1 MATRDEPIDPQE
13 VLAAA
18 EAAHLAARR
27 TVPITH
33 GGTDERRRAP
43 VAERET
49 VALERETVRLE
60 RNADR
65 KTVRLDRE
73 TVRLPRPRPGGGER
87 ARAPLPVAAGFAAGW
102 AALVSF
108 VPVAGFAILLQAAE
122 AGPFA
127 VLGSVRLAAAGWL
140 LAHGVP
146 LQTPSGPVGLAPL
159 ALSAFAAWR
168 VARAGVHVTRTRGPR
183 GRGSV
188 GQALAAAGAVAIGYA
203 LIGTLAAAVARGPG
217 WSAPVPRTL
226 LTLAVFGFVA
236 ASYGSLRATGV
247 LARWL
252 ELPPLLRQGARAGLV
267 AATVV
272 LAAGAAVAGMA
283 IAAGGGPAAEI
294 LAAYR
299 TGVAG
304 QAGLTLLC
312 LMYAPNLAGWAMAY
326 LVGPG
331 FAVGADT
338 VVRSSEVAA
347 GPLPALPVF
356 AGLPDGPL
364 PTAGAVLLVVPVVA
378 GAIAGWLLARSAA
391 SWGPPLF
398 GSLVSSVVAGGLLG
412 LVAAGSAGSLG
423 GGRLATFGPDPLPV
437 AMFSA
442 LTVLAGA
449 VLATAT
455 TVLFARRRA
464 TEPASGAAP

>member
-1 MATRDEPIDPQE
+1 MATRDEPIDAQD

-33 GGTDERRRAP
+33 RGTD
-43 VAERET
+43 
-49 VALERETVRLE
+49 RETVRL
-60 RNADR
+60 DR
-65 KTVRLDRE
+65 ETVGLDRETVRLDRE
-73 TVRLPRPRPGGGER
+73 TVRLLPRQQRGVGDR
-87 ARAPLPVAAGFAAGW
+87 ARSRAPLPLAAGVAAGW
-102 AALVSF
+102 AALVGF
-108 VPVAGFAILLQAAE
+108 LPVAGFAVLLQAAE
-122 AGPFA
+122 AGPFTLA
-127 VLGSVRLAAAGWL
+127 GPVRLAAAGWL

-146 LQTPSGPVGLAPL
+146 LQTPAGPVGLVPL
-159 ALSAFAAWR
+159 ALTALVAWR
-168 VARAGVHVTRTRGPR
+168 LARAGVHVTRAQGAR

-188 GQALAAAGAVAIGYA
+188 WQALAAAGAVAIGYA
-203 LIGTLAAAVARGPG
+203 LIGTLAAVIAGGPG
-217 WSAPVPRTL
+217 WSAAVPRAG

-252 ELPPLLRQGARAGLV
+252 NRLPPVLWHGIRAGLV

-272 LAAGAAVAGMA
+272 LAAGAAVAGIA
-283 IAAGGGPAAEI
+283 IAASGGPAAEI
-294 LAAYR
+294 VSAYR

-312 LMYAPNLAGWAMAY
+312 LAYAPNLTGWVAAY

-364 PTAGAVLLVVPVVA
+364 PTLGALLLAVPVVA
-378 GAIAGWLLARSAA
+378 GAIAGWLLARTAPGWTRPLLGAA
-391 SWGPPLF
+391 
-398 GSLVSSVVAGGLLG
+398 VSSVVAGVLLG
-412 LVAAGSAGSLG
+412 LVAAGSGGPLG
-423 GGRLATFGPDPLPV
+423 GGRLAAFGPDPVPV
-437 AMFSA
+437 AGLST

-449 VLATAT
+449 LLGVTT
-455 TVLFARRRA
+455 TVLYARRREA
-464 TEPASGAAP
+464 GHTTG